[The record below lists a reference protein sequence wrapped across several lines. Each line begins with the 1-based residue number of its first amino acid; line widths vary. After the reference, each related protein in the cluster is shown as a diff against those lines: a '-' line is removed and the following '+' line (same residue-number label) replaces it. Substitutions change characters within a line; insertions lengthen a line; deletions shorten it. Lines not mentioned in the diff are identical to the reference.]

1 MLRQRCAGG
10 VRRHGIGAE
19 RDGDLDLAVGREVV
33 GASVLVD
40 LPVHRGRARTE
51 FLHPV
56 HADVTRA
63 GVRVVCDHG
72 GERDERG
79 GIVRPARLDREQV
92 ERRVAALEH
101 ELLTRRAPD
110 GFRPRVGD
118 RLQLLQSA
126 HLFDESLRR
135 LQLEHVGEPGCDV
148 VERLR
153 IECHAHPALCAELV
167 DQQRPRRPLDV
178 LEQQRRPPGLHRA
191 VVDLR
196 DLELRIDLGADANE
210 LTLALEQGDPLAQVT
225 RRCHRGQ
232 STETRP

>member
-1 MLRQRCAGG
+1 MVSEGPFLGELVLPDIALEHDLRVRGNVEADGLRAHELDRLTAEEAGEHELVDVLRQRCAGG

-79 GIVRPARLDREQV
+79 GIVRPARLDREPV
-92 ERRVAALEH
+92 E
-101 ELLTRRAPD
+101 
-110 GFRPRVGD
+110 
-118 RLQLLQSA
+118 
-126 HLFDESLRR
+126 
-135 LQLEHVGEPGCDV
+135 
-148 VERLR
+148 
-153 IECHAHPALCAELV
+153 
-167 DQQRPRRPLDV
+167 
-178 LEQQRRPPGLHRA
+178 
-191 VVDLR
+191 
-196 DLELRIDLGADANE
+196 
-210 LTLALEQGDPLAQVT
+210 
-225 RRCHRGQ
+225 
-232 STETRP
+232 